1 MFEVGNEVAGIV
13 MLVNGIKLVI
23 SMDKPV
29 DVTSTV
35 EATIELV
42 GSRINDDIIS
52 NDVIVT
58 LV

>member
-13 MLVNGIKLVI
+13 KLVNGIKLVI

-35 EATIELV
+35 EATKELA
-42 GSRINDDIIS
+42 GSRIDDDIIS

>member
-23 SMDKPV
+23 SMDKPI

-42 GSRINDDIIS
+42 GSRIDDDIIS

>member
-13 MLVNGIKLVI
+13 KLVNGIKLVI

-35 EATIELV
+35 EATKELV
-42 GSRINDDIIS
+42 GSRIDDDIIS

>member
-13 MLVNGIKLVI
+13 KLVNGMKLVI
-23 SMDKPV
+23 SMDKPI